1 MAKSD
6 LPSVT
11 LRVAAEFLKAEST
24 DKRPAV
30 AAYAYSDGGHL
41 LAYSPLGEKGETKLE
56 LPASREASAV
66 RVVLGPAP
74 EEKEP
79 PALDELLRRGAIER
93 HLTLRP
99 GDAAPDL
106 RIPVFPDVWRYWLL
120 GLCLVKGT
128 VLKRVLRNGVSVD
141 FPVCHA
147 TVEIYEVDPLWIVL
161 PKLPPYVI
169 DHLRDILAG
178 KLPPQPLPGPGPVEA
193 EINAHQVD
201 AASLD
206 ALHAAAGNQKLRFAA
221 MSGSAQMFQQALVE
235 HAPLIRPILCWLYP
249 RFVTMQLIGTA
260 ATDEC
265 GHFAR
270 FIFKGFR
277 NPDQPD
283 LYFKVK
289 QRLFGFFEVTLYAPT
304 PIACHTWWD
313 YPCGTEVTLHVSN
326 PLAMTCKPCAP
337 VIAGNNWV
345 LFTAIGNH
353 SLDDV
358 RGAATTLSGSS
369 HAGNVGLTGGGA
381 PWGGVLMPR
390 LDFDNALRDSL
401 GVKYY
406 HLSWKRDGEPDSQYK
421 PLNAVISRHYAQ
433 MIASDLVLTAYSLG
447 PQVVGAQGDL
457 FEIPPAVPPVG
468 QWTVADAVED
478 TANGKFDTTT
488 AMGGAPILDG
498 LVQLRLELFD
508 AAGAAVNIGAL
519 GIDYYVPTYVDG
531 GGNIHTTKASDPLL
545 GLGAGLVQGNAMV
558 LTLHVN
564 NEHCSAHIG
573 APMVGGTGADDCC
586 GVLGYHT
593 DSDNVTMPWQASH
606 PHGFA
611 TYGFLVK
618 RGARDVLS
626 DSGAVGGGGFS
637 QTRTVGDLMTTNPA
651 PGCTGGCTVA
661 GFTENLSVYAM
672 ATNGWGRLSN
682 YDGWDARACV
692 LSHL

>member
-1 MAKSD
+1 
-6 LPSVT
+6 
-11 LRVAAEFLKAEST
+11 
-24 DKRPAV
+24 
-30 AAYAYSDGGHL
+30 
-41 LAYSPLGEKGETKLE
+41 
-56 LPASREASAV
+56 
-66 RVVLGPAP
+66 
-74 EEKEP
+74 
-79 PALDELLRRGAIER
+79 
-93 HLTLRP
+93 
-99 GDAAPDL
+99 
-106 RIPVFPDVWRYWLL
+106 
-120 GLCLVKGT
+120 
-128 VLKRVLRNGVSVD
+128 
-141 FPVCHA
+141 
-147 TVEIYEVDPLWIVL
+147 
-161 PKLPPYVI
+161 
-169 DHLRDILAG
+169 
-178 KLPPQPLPGPGPVEA
+178 
-193 EINAHQVD
+193 
-201 AASLD
+201 
-206 ALHAAAGNQKLRFAA
+206 

-277 NPDQPD
+277 NPDHPD

-353 SLDDV
+353 SLDDI

-406 HLSWKRDGEPDSQYK
+406 RLSWKRDGEPDSQYK
-421 PLNAVISRHYAQ
+421 PLNAAISRHYAQ

-447 PQVVGAQGDL
+447 PQVVGAQGNL

-682 YDGWDARACV
+682 YDGWDARAFV